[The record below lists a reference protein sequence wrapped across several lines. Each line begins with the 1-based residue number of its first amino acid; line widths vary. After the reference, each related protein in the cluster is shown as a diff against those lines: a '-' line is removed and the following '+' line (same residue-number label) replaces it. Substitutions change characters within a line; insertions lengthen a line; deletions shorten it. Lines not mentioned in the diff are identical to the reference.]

1 MFKKLLLTLA
11 CGLLLLPAYAD
22 LPEASCTY
30 SGTKGA
36 NSGRYVDK
44 LTLND
49 GTTNFEVDVDD
60 TKAGTTIYFD
70 KTSTVWEATPG
81 TTITLTPTLGTTNYT
96 HSYLYIDYS
105 QEGEFDYSINSDGT
119 PTDGSELVTYNHYN
133 GYNSASGTTGTQ
145 NAGELPQFTL
155 PANLAAGDYRVR
167 FKTDYN
173 DIDPCGSTT
182 MATNCHTMV
191 DFTLRIAE
199 TSEAPDITP
208 IFTATNLTFGDG
220 PIKMPSKFAEQ
231 ILAGEDV
238 TVVVDYDLPSYTTD
252 ATLFSFGHS
261 TEHPNYFNSVTIT
274 GSGAL
279 AWRMN
284 DDDYQYS
291 NWQSVVITTTGTGKH
306 LSCVMDNNNIGVYL
320 GTTSCLKN
328 GVTISDT
335 QFTSVSEYT
344 TIHLGGAEKNDNT
357 QLYPFTGTI
366 NSIRFYGKA
375 LSETERTGLSYT
387 DLVSDIY
394 NLTVTAGDID
404 YTLAVDGNT
413 IEDLRAVPL
422 GEASLTVN
430 TAVADDK
437 VLVVTWKGTAIE
449 PNDDGTYTFTVDG
462 AGELAITT
470 RDFTFSD
477 FDTPTFGTIGNTGV
491 ILSTTSTGGVQ
502 NISFG
507 PFSMG
512 LDQHGS
518 SDESLLY
525 QAEYGYKTDG
535 THDITAYPSEQ
546 PVELDIK
553 IDAIWGKFALFM
565 GTNNSNMERVI
576 LCGNPTGANATAG
589 NHFDNATLYI
599 EDNLSN
605 TEKVTSGT
613 LPRIDLSEAEIG
625 TEYLIRLMCF
635 GAADT
640 DTDEAN
646 WTFNHTYKEGHYID
660 FKLTVIDQPD
670 YEVTVA
676 PNGATYTLKNSEG
689 NWVLGINPND
699 ITESSATNELTALHN
714 DQYTLVVHYAAEGQ
728 TVTSVTWNGETLTP
742 ATGDF
747 TVSSVYTFTVTGDG
761 ELTINTKEVSYCI
774 PYEGDD
780 LTYANDYVE
789 TLALDATDASWHG
802 FALNLHPSDTHS
814 AYLDYTK
821 LDNGITGEDAGYLS
835 LPANTGSTVN
845 ITLTLNGSYINRGYL
860 FVDWNKDGDFVDNG
874 ELVSKGGSENLGTT
888 MPSFTVPTDLVDGMY
903 RARFKVD
910 YENEDP
916 CTLNDAAYNA
926 DYGTLA
932 VDFMI
937 WLKNTV
943 SNLPTAVEE
952 VENTIALYY
961 ANGAIHTNVEGEI
974 QVYDLSGKLVRRAQH
989 APVAVDDLANGIY
1002 IVRVNG
1008 NTLKFVK

>member
-119 PTDGSELVTYNHYN
+119 PADGSELVTYNHYN

-199 TSEAPDITP
+199 TSEATDITP

-274 GSGAL
+274 GPGAL

-291 NWQSVVITTTGTGKH
+291 NWQSVVITTTGTNKH

-477 FDTPTFGTIGNTGV
+477 FDTPTFGTGEYSNTDIGNCGV
-491 ILSTTSTGGVQ
+491 ILSVDADV
-502 NISFG
+502 NVNNFSFG
-507 PFSMG
+507 PFTEG
-512 LDQHGS
+512 LDQK
-518 SDESLLY
+518 SDEY
-525 QAEYGYKTDG
+525 KAIFGYVDDTK
-535 THDITAYPSEQ
+535 HNIIAYPGST
-546 PVELDIK
+546 VELDVK

-565 GTNNSNMERVI
+565 GTNNGNMERKI
-576 LCGNPTGANATAG
+576 LCGNYDEDAANG
-589 NHFDNATLYI
+589 DDRFDGATLYI
-599 EDNLSN
+599 GDGWDNG
-605 TEKVTSGT
+605 KQASGE
-613 LPRIDLSEAEIG
+613 LPSIEIPANAEIG
-625 TEYLIRLMCF
+625 SFYLVRMVF
-635 GAADT
+635 FTVYSGDNAD
-640 DTDEAN
+640 N
-646 WTFNHTYKEGHYID
+646 WTFDYNNYREGYCVD
-660 FKLTVIDQPD
+660 FKVIVDDQPD
-670 YEVTVA
+670 YDVTVA

-689 NWVLGINPND
+689 NWVLGINPDN
-699 ITESSATNELTALHN
+699 IEESSETNETTALHN

-774 PYEGDD
+774 PYEGD
-780 LTYANDYVE
+780 LTYANNYVE

-821 LDNGITGEDAGYLS
+821 LDNGITDEDAGYLS

-874 ELVSKGGSENLGTT
+874 ELVSKGESENLGTT

-916 CTLNDAAYNA
+916 CTLNDVAYNV

-989 APVAVDDLANGIY
+989 APVAVDDLAGGVY